1 MFQDLK
7 LSRQRIQLKNYYTT
21 KFNFEISNLNTMNS
35 SMKHKYEHNIQNKLS
50 SGKRFKSNFM

>member
-35 SMKHKYEHNIQNKLS
+35 SIKHKYEMSTIFRTN
-50 SGKRFKSNFM
+50 